1 MTVIGKALGEA
12 AIEEAVSRAPPPTAA
27 PHNRRR
33 IAANFLSMASTSV
46 LGLVVGILISIY
58 VRRVLGPAAIGQV
71 SWSLAVLSYLALLVN
86 PGLQTIG
93 QRELAKDPG
102 RAQELLGLLLTL
114 QTVFAVLVYGIV
126 VAIAALDLRG
136 AAVSYLLLIQGITL
150 FLTAWNTG
158 WVLQANERM
167 VASSVAA
174 LIFNAVQ
181 FPVLFLF
188 IHHPDDIY
196 LYAVLTLP
204 FTFFGVIYNLWYAGR
219 HGLAWP
225 RRLRPTFAGTRS
237 ILREAWP
244 LALSQGAILIY
255 YNCDTIILGF
265 TDGDE
270 AVGQYATAYKLMLVA
285 AVITAALWNAY
296 FPALARAHDS
306 PAQAT
311 LLSREYLGL
320 LAWMGLPIA
329 ALGWACGRHVV
340 TLMYGA
346 EFAASGPY
354 FEWLCLNI
362 GIMFVNYGVVSTLVP
377 WGRQK
382 LHFKITASAAVANLA
397 LNLIAIPLYGPWGA
411 IATTIAAELVVLA
424 LGLFL
429 RRRLG
434 IFWHPVM
441 PIVAPPLL
449 CSAAVAL
456 AIAALPPSLDR
467 FWWLELLAGAA
478 VLGGCLLVFERRV
491 IDHAMRLL
499 RRVP

>member
-1 MTVIGKALGEA
+1 MTAISKALGEA
-12 AIEEAVSRAPPPTAA
+12 TIDEAALETPVPAA

-33 IAANFLSMASTSV
+33 IAANFLGMASTSV
-46 LGLVVGILISIY
+46 LGLVVSILTSIY

-71 SWSLAVLSYLALLVN
+71 SWALAVLSYLTILVN

-93 QRELAKDPG
+93 QRDLAKDSG
-102 RAQELLGLLLTL
+102 RAQELLGLILTL
-114 QTVFAVLVYGIV
+114 QTIFAVLVYGIV
-126 VAIAALDLRG
+126 VVIAVLDLRG
-136 AAVSYLLLIQGITL
+136 EAVSYLLLIQGGAL

-167 VASSVAA
+167 VAPSVAA
-174 LIFNAVQ
+174 LIFNALQ
-181 FPVLFLF
+181 FPILFLF
-188 IHHPDDIY
+188 VHSPDDVY
-196 LYAVLTLP
+196 LYAILTLP
-204 FTFFGVIYNLWYAGR
+204 FTFLGVIYNFWYAGR
-219 HGLAWP
+219 HGLVRP
-225 RRLRPTFAGTRS
+225 GRLRPTLAGAWS

-244 LALSQGAILIY
+244 LALSGGAILIY

-270 AVGQYATAYKLMLVA
+270 VVGQYATAYKLMLVA

-296 FPALARAHDS
+296 FPALARAHNS

-362 GIMFVNYGVVSTLVP
+362 GVMFVNYGVVSTMVP
-377 WGRQK
+377 WGHQA
-382 LHFKITASAAVANLA
+382 LQFKITATAAVVNLG
-397 LNLIAIPLYGPWGA
+397 LNLVVIPLYGPWGA

-424 LGLFL
+424 LGLFA

-434 IFWHPVM
+434 IFWHPVL
-441 PIVAPPLL
+441 PIVGPPLL
-449 CSAAVAL
+449 CSVAVAL

-467 FWWLELLAGAA
+467 FWWFELLAGAA
-478 VLGGCLLVFERRV
+478 ALGGCLLVFERR
-491 IDHAMRLL
+491 ILDHAMRLL
-499 RRVP
+499 RRTT

>member
-1 MTVIGKALGEA
+1 VRITAIDKALGEA
-12 AIEEAVSRAPPPTAA
+12 TVDEAASAAPPPA

-33 IAANFLSMASTSV
+33 IAANFLGMASTGV
-46 LGLVVGILISIY
+46 LGLVVSILISVY

-71 SWSLAVLSYLALLVN
+71 SWALAVLAYLTILVN

-93 QRELAKDPG
+93 QRELAKNPA
-102 RAQELLGLLLTL
+102 RAQELVGLLLTL
-114 QTVFAVLVYGIV
+114 QTGLAVLVYGIV

-136 AAVSYLLLIQGITL
+136 EEVSYLLLIQGGAL

-167 VASSVAA
+167 VTPSIAA
-174 LIFNAVQ
+174 LIFNALQ

-188 IHHPDDIY
+188 IHRPDDVY
-196 LYAVLTLP
+196 LYAALTLP
-204 FTFFGVIYNLWYAGR
+204 FTLFGVIYNLWYAGH
-219 HGLAWP
+219 HGFVRP
-225 RRLRPTFAGTRS
+225 SRLRPTIAGAWS

-244 LALSQGAILIY
+244 LALSGGAILIY

-265 TDGDE
+265 TDGD
-270 AVGQYATAYKLMLVA
+270 AVVGQYATAYKLMLVA
-285 AVITAALWNAY
+285 GVITAALWNAY

-362 GIMFVNYGVVSTLVP
+362 GVMFVNYGVVSTTVP
-377 WGRQK
+377 WGHQA
-382 LHFKITASAAVANLA
+382 LQFKITAAAAVVNLA
-397 LNLIAIPLYGPWGA
+397 LNLIVIPLYGPWGA

-424 LGLFL
+424 LGLFA
-429 RRRLG
+429 RRRLD
-434 IFWHPVM
+434 IFWHPVL
-441 PIVAPPLL
+441 PIVGPPLL

-456 AIAALPPSLDR
+456 VIAALPPSFDR
-467 FWWLELLAGAA
+467 FWWLELLAGAL

-491 IDHAMRLL
+491 VDQAMRLL
-499 RRVP
+499 RRAA